1 MFRGEGTVDDKQV
14 VTTDAGIVHGISA
27 AAYGNGSGLI
37 FDQVLVEI
45 QIVADVWFCRAGEA
59 GRNGFCGQ
67 RDVELAEVAGYFP
80 AVEW

>member
-1 MFRGEGTVDDKQV
+1 MSGGQGAVDDKQV
-14 VTTDAGIVHGISA
+14 VAADAGVVHGISA
-27 AAYGNGSGLI
+27 AAYGNGGGLI

-45 QIVADVWFCRAGEA
+45 QIVADVWLCWTRETS
-59 GRNGFCGQ
+59 RNGFCGQ